1 MHHFCVIFILCRT
14 AAGDI
19 IWKPYLAIRGAY
31 NFQAHESSA
40 FIKVSMLLAAAYG
53 ALGLNIEPDV
63 VFNLPIVKNEVVHM
77 QLTVWLQSTQRRK
90 IVATPMIAWKSV
102 LIY

>member
-1 MHHFCVIFILCRT
+1 MCRI
-14 AAGDI
+14 AAEDT

-31 NFQAHESSA
+31 NFQAYESSA

-63 VFNLPIVKNEVVHM
+63 AFNLPIFKKRGRPYAVDC
-77 QLTVWLQSTQRRK
+77 L
-90 IVATPMIAWKSV
+90 VAE
-102 LIY
+102 